1 MLASKLLDLFYKK
14 DIRFITGVPDSC
26 TSELSK
32 YLLNRKNKKF
42 THLIAPNE
50 GTAVSLGI
58 GHYLTT
64 NKIPCIY
71 LQNSGFGN
79 ATDPLTNLCH
89 KYVYDIPLILL
100 IGWRGKPGIKDEPQH
115 IIQGSTIRKTLNN
128 YKIPYYD
135 TNKISINKISNI
147 IDLKK
152 KKNQITALL
161 IDKNFFDK
169 KKSKF
174 KKNRN
179 KINRSDAINSLLKN
193 LKMNC
198 KLISSTGFN
207 SREILLQNHLKD
219 KSPFYLIGGMGH
231 TLAVTLGSLNSEN
244 KCHVCVDGDGSF
256 YMHQGSFSLLKKEHK
271 LIYCLLDN
279 SSHESVGE
287 VNLNYSMTNFK
298 DFAKSVGFKRY
309 IKITRLNKLNS
320 CLRNLKKNNL
330 PIFIHVITNIER
342 NANLP
347 RPSVKE
353 LKKIKQDFMNE

>member
-147 IDLKK
+147 IDLTK

-161 IDKNFFDK
+161 IDKNFLI

-174 KKNRN
+174 KK
-179 KINRSDAINSLLKN
+179 
-193 LKMNC
+193 
-198 KLISSTGFN
+198 
-207 SREILLQNHLKD
+207 
-219 KSPFYLIGGMGH
+219 
-231 TLAVTLGSLNSEN
+231 
-244 KCHVCVDGDGSF
+244 
-256 YMHQGSFSLLKKEHK
+256 
-271 LIYCLLDN
+271 
-279 SSHESVGE
+279 
-287 VNLNYSMTNFK
+287 
-298 DFAKSVGFKRY
+298 
-309 IKITRLNKLNS
+309 
-320 CLRNLKKNNL
+320 
-330 PIFIHVITNIER
+330 
-342 NANLP
+342 
-347 RPSVKE
+347 
-353 LKKIKQDFMNE
+353 